1 MGSRPA
7 TLSTSEAIEAVLS
20 DRPDVVSQ
28 LGAAHAAAWRAV
40 EPRLLELCRLRIAML
55 LDCTSEAAARTAG
68 IGVDEATIAEL
79 ASWPTSTRF
88 DQRDRACLAF
98 CEHYVIDVASLTDE
112 LAAGVTE
119 HLGPQGLVDFV
130 SALIVIEQRQRLRL
144 AWSRLLGEGEVPR

>member
-1 MGSRPA
+1 M
-7 TLSTSEAIEAVLS
+7 STTEAIEAVLS

-28 LGAAHAAAWRAV
+28 LSAAHEAAWRAV
-40 EPRLLELCRLRIAML
+40 EPRLLELCRVRIAML
-55 LDCTSEAAARTAG
+55 LDCTSEAAVRTTG

-79 ASWPTSTRF
+79 ASWPTSARF

-112 LAAGVTE
+112 LAAGVAE

-130 SALIVIEQRQRLRL
+130 SGLLVIEQRQRLRL